1 MNIGQRIK
9 EARERKGLTQEELGK
24 FCNSTKQTIYKYE
37 TGIVTNIPTDKIEQ
51 IADALNVLPQYLT
64 GWEKKNPNWDIPNLM
79 PPPKLHAVPR
89 IGSIACGEPILAQEN
104 IEGEDMVPEN
114 IECDFTLRCKGNSM
128 INAHIHDGDIVCI
141 KEQPEV
147 ENGQIAA
154 VLIDGLETEAT
165 LKRFRKTGDTI
176 ILMPENPDYEPM
188 VFTGKE
194 MNRVHIVGLAVYY
207 IAKVR

>member
-1 MNIGQRIK
+1 MSLKDVAEAVGVAEATVSRWEGGQINNMRRDRIANLAK
-9 EARERKGLTQEELGK
+9 
-24 FCNSTKQTIYKYE
+24 
-37 TGIVTNIPTDKIEQ
+37 
-51 IADALNVLPQYLT
+51 VLKLDPSILMQDDVSDFD
-64 GWEKKNPNWDIPNLM
+64 PFSIPNIL
-79 PPPKLHAVPR
+79 PPPKMRAVPR

-165 LKRFRKTGDTI
+165 LKRFRRTGDTI

-188 VFTGKE
+188 VFSGEE

>member
-1 MNIGQRIK
+1 MSLANNLKKTRLNAKDTQQETAKKLGLNPNTYSNYERGD
-9 EARERKGLTQEELGK
+9 REPGSDFLVAFATLYHT
-24 FCNSTKQTIYKYE
+24 S
-37 TGIVTNIPTDKIEQ
+37 V
-51 IADALNVLPQYLT
+51 DALLDLVIDPST
-64 GWEKKNPNWDIPNLM
+64 IPNLM
-79 PPPKLHAVPR
+79 PPPIMRAVPR

-188 VFTGKE
+188 VFTGEE

-207 IAKVR
+207 IARVR